1 MFNFDGIYRG
11 DITNAVQARIDNSNQ
26 ELERPLSKGKNIT
39 IN

>member
-11 DITNAVQARIDNSNQ
+11 NITNVVQARIDNSNQ
-26 ELERPLSKGKNIT
+26 ELERPLKKKKKKT

>member
-1 MFNFDGIYRG
+1 MFNFDDIYRG

-26 ELERPLSKGKNIT
+26 ELERTLSKGKNII

>member
-1 MFNFDGIYRG
+1 MFNFDDIYRG

-26 ELERPLSKGKNIT
+26 ELERPLSKEKKKT